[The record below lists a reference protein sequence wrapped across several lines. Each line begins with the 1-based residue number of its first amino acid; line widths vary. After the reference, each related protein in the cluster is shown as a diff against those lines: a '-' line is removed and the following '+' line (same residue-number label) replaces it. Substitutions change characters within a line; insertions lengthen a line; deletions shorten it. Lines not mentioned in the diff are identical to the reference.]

1 MAVLGLHCIGCAF
14 SSCGLWASHRG
25 GFSLRHGLQSASSIV
40 VVLGLQALRHAGPSW
55 TRD

>member
-25 GFSLRHGLQSASSIV
+25 GFSCCTAWAPECQLNSCGAWASGSEACGTF
-40 VVLGLQALRHAGPSW
+40 L
-55 TRD
+55 D